1 MKTNM
6 TLTVDEYIDAVT
18 SAYLDGFDTARS
30 FSIMIDS
37 GSMTLDEMDSDE
49 ARESIR
55 KAIKAGLEKKEELR
69 LAAEEVKSED

>member
-6 TLTVDEYIDAVT
+6 TLTIDEYIDAVT

-30 FSIMIDS
+30 M
-37 GSMTLDEMDSDE
+37 LDEMDSE